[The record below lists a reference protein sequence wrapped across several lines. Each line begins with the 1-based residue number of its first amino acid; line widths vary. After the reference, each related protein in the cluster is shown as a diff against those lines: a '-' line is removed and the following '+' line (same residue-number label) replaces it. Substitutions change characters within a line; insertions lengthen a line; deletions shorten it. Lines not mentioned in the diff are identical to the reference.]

1 VLCHLRFMGETLVA
15 GALEALSA
23 MAHKLLERGFASPF
37 LVSSH
42 LGVLRLGIIMALF
55 S

>member
-1 VLCHLRFMGETLVA
+1 VLCHLRFMGEFLVA
-15 GALEALSA
+15 GVLEALSA
-23 MAHKLLERGFASPF
+23 MAHKHLERGFASPF

-42 LGVLRLGIIMALF
+42 LGLLRLGTNAAFF